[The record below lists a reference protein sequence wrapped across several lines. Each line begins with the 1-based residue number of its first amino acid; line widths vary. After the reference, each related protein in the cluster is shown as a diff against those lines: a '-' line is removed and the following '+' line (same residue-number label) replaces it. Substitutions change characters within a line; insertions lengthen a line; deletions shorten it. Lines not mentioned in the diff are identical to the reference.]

1 MRPFQWVKNIIL
13 FLPMF
18 FAQEIGDTD
27 RLWNVAILFAGFC
40 LLTSGVYIFND
51 LMDAGEDRLHPV
63 KRFRPIASRKV
74 SPMAAL
80 VFMFL
85 LYATSALCF
94 SFMYTS
100 NNQIWLLSG
109 GYILLNLAYT
119 LYLKQVQI
127 IDAMI
132 VACGFIIRLEAGAA
146 AGEIELSHW
155 LIIMT
160 FILSLFLAFAKRRDD
175 LLNFMETGQISRKN
189 ITGYYKLGNSD
200 LQAISA
206 SLRYF
211 SLGEVNIWENIGDVP
226 YGLNPYEMAFDVAY
240 SRKLSESYSMAVT
253 LRYIRSDMGTDQ
265 NDESNAGNA
274 FSADISGYLEK
285 YVLMGNAEAL
295 WSFGFNLSNIGSKI
309 SYDGG
314 NTNQYL
320 PAKLTLG
327 TGLLYPI
334 DDYNQIGVYL
344 DLNKY
349 MVPYAPQKEEGETDA
364 DYQTRVD
371 DYKSWSSLSGML
383 KSFTDSPNGLLKEIM
398 VSVGA
403 EYSYNQQ
410 FFVRGGY
417 FYENANVGNRKY
429 FSVGAGFR
437 MSVFQLDAAYLVST
451 VPQNP
456 LDQTLRFSL
465 SFDMDGIKNL
475 FR

>member
-1 MRPFQWVKNIIL
+1 MNAQGVC
-13 FLPMF
+13 FLDMGPVF
-18 FAQEIGDTD
+18 DSLGHPPEFSSRVDNHYGLLGAYETYRAAVQKLNGDYGLALSFPEEGTD
-27 RLWNVAILFAGFC
+27 VTFSALPNPYMGSRTRKLLGLRGDDEK
-40 LLTSGVYIFND
+40 LLTAAFREDIPFTRLLQMAVPSLNIAPDARGGGMGDMGAATLPDINSQYWNAAKYAFMGSKAGVSLSYTPWLRKLVND
-51 LMDAGEDRLHPV
+51 V
-63 KRFRPIASRKV
+63 
-74 SPMAAL
+74 AL
-80 VFMFL
+80 VNM
-85 LYATSALCF
+85 
-94 SFMYTS
+94 
-100 NNQIWLLSG
+100 
-109 GYILLNLAYT
+109 
-119 LYLKQVQI
+119 
-127 IDAMI
+127 
-132 VACGFIIRLEAGAA
+132 
-146 AGEIELSHW
+146 
-155 LIIMT
+155 
-160 FILSLFLAFAKRRDD
+160 
-175 LLNFMETGQISRKN
+175 
-189 ITGYYKLGNSD
+189 TGYYKLGNSD

-437 MSVFQLDAAYLVST
+437 MSVFQLDAAYLIST

>member
-1 MRPFQWVKNIIL
+1 MISKFRIGVLVIIL
-13 FLPMF
+13 NF
-18 FAQEIGDTD
+18 FASVAMIWGQDNPSLLQMAVPSLNIAPDARGGMGDMGAATLPD
-27 RLWNVAILFAGFC
+27 INSQYWNAAKYAFMGSKAGVS
-40 LLTSGVYIFND
+40 LSYTPWLRKLVND
-51 LMDAGEDRLHPV
+51 V
-63 KRFRPIASRKV
+63 
-74 SPMAAL
+74 AL
-80 VFMFL
+80 VNM
-85 LYATSALCF
+85 
-94 SFMYTS
+94 
-100 NNQIWLLSG
+100 
-109 GYILLNLAYT
+109 
-119 LYLKQVQI
+119 
-127 IDAMI
+127 
-132 VACGFIIRLEAGAA
+132 
-146 AGEIELSHW
+146 
-155 LIIMT
+155 
-160 FILSLFLAFAKRRDD
+160 
-175 LLNFMETGQISRKN
+175 
-189 ITGYYKLGNSD
+189 TGYYKLGNSD

-211 SLGEVNIWENIGDVP
+211 SLGEVNIWENIGEVP

-274 FSADISGYLEK
+274 FSADISGYLTKEEKEK
-285 YVLMGNAEAL
+285 YVQNYIEEGDFSGNGSIKIFPV

-437 MSVFQLDAAYLVST
+437 MSVFQLDAAYLIST